1 MGAKG
6 IRYGQGL
13 KVVPLYAA
21 APTATFAS
29 KFVNCKAAHWA
40 TFLANWGTLDSAVV
54 VTMEQATA
62 AATTSSTPL
71 AIKFWYRKLPAVGT
85 DDTTITS
92 ASYSASTGVTLTA
105 STDNSKA
112 LIIDVDP
119 ATLTEGYK
127 FVRLVGTIGTAI
139 TGTGFMVNA
148 ILEPRYPSAVMASAS

>member
-1 MGAKG
+1 MSTKG

-13 KVVPLYAA
+13 KVTPLYAA

-29 KFVNCKAAHWA
+29 KFVDVSNGHWA

-54 VTMEQATA
+54 VTMEEATA

-119 ATLTEGYK
+119 STLTDGYH
-127 FVRLVGTIGTAI
+127 FVRLVGTISTAI
-139 TGTGFMVNA
+139 TATGFMVNSF
-148 ILEPRYPSAVMASAS
+148 LEPRYARAIQESAS